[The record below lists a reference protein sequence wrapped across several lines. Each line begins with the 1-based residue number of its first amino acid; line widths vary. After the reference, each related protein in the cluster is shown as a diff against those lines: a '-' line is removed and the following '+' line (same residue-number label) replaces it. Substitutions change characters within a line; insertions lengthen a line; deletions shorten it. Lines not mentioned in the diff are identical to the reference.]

1 MKILYGWIQMSR
13 LQPETC
19 HWGTERSSAFRE
31 DVYIIV
37 LSIQRGKL
45 HHYRRSVPEKYQV
58 AAPKQ

>member
-1 MKILYGWIQMSR
+1 MSR

-37 LSIQRGKL
+37 LRVQRGKL